1 MARISIIEDDQLISQ
16 MYRMKLESSGYE
28 VSVADNGM
36 NGIKMVKEE
45 VPDLILLDLT
55 LPDLG
60 GEAVLDKLR
69 EIKTAMATPIVVLTN
84 IDDVSAPKR
93 LAKWDISDYIIKAN
107 LLPSEV
113 VERIQE
119 ILTVREKL
127 TNN

>member
-60 GEAVLDKLR
+60 GEVVLDKLR

>member
-60 GEAVLDKLR
+60 GEVVLDKLS

-119 ILTVREKL
+119 ILTLRKKL

>member
-60 GEAVLDKLR
+60 GEVVLDKLR

-119 ILTVREKL
+119 ILTLRKKL